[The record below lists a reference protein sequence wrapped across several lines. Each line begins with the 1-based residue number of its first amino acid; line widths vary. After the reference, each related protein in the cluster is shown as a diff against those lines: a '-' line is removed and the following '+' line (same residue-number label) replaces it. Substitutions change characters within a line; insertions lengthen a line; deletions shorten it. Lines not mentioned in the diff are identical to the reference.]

1 MIRSRSFKSNFSLFL
16 IFIFISPI
24 LIKGTHRLF
33 VHHDHSSISN
43 KLEITIKHKHCP
55 ICAFEFV
62 EFIESD
68 NQPLPDIHKSL
79 CEYYPEFIKGEIELQ
94 TIYSFSLRAPPV
106 IG

>member
-24 LIKGTHRLF
+24 LIKATHRF
-33 VHHDHSSISN
+33 FIHHEHSSISG
-43 KLEITIKHKHCP
+43 KLEITKIHKHCP

-68 NQPLPDIHKSL
+68 NQSLPDIHKSL
-79 CEYYPEFIKGEIELQ
+79 CEYYPEFIKGEIDLQ
-94 TIYSFSLRAPPV
+94 SIYSFSLRAPPV